1 MQAEIAI
8 YFYRDN
14 KAGADLNQL
23 SWMYIMSSSW
33 TPSPLLSIFVG
44 FMYVWWGTRKMA
56 DFIVFYLEKLL
67 FTD

>member
-8 YFYRDN
+8 YFYWDMEGDN
-14 KAGADLNQL
+14 LNRA

-44 FMYVWWGTRKMA
+44 FMYVWWGTPETA
-56 DFIVFYLEKLL
+56 DFIVFYLEKLH